1 MPAKKSEKK
10 AEARK
15 PRLMYATPTEKHYAN
30 GLVEYLQDDGK
41 TWKADESNVFETP
54 DLGGSGQ

>member
-1 MPAKKSEKK
+1 MPAKKAARK
-10 AEARK
+10 AEAK
-15 PRLMYATPTEKHYAN
+15 PRLMYATKTERHYAN

-54 DLGGSGQ
+54 DLGDSGE